1 MSTKAKNFLRRM
13 KQRLVIIF
21 GIALL
26 FFVVLI
32 GRVIYISLAKGQEY
46 QEEVLDQKT
55 YDSLDIPFE
64 RGDIVDRNG
73 NILATSEKVYN
84 LILEPKNI
92 LRTDKGKE
100 ATKAALIKYFGM
112 EDAKFDECMQNTD
125 SFYKVAMKGLEYA
138 DVKHFRN
145 IAIQEMV
152 QMSLVYGLRRNTKEN
167 IQMAALPVTCL
178 DIP

>member
-55 YDSLDIPFE
+55 ISIAS
-64 RGDIVDRNG
+64 G
-73 NILATSEKVYN
+73 
-84 LILEPKNI
+84 
-92 LRTDKGKE
+92 
-100 ATKAALIKYFGM
+100 
-112 EDAKFDECMQNTD
+112 
-125 SFYKVAMKGLEYA
+125 SFFTAVHLS
-138 DVKHFRN
+138 V
-145 IAIQEMV
+145 
-152 QMSLVYGLRRNTKEN
+152 
-167 IQMAALPVTCL
+167 
-178 DIP
+178 